1 MPTLYIIAGPNGV
14 GKTTFADSYLPD
26 EVRQLEFVNADLIAR
41 GLSPY
46 DPDSVSIEAGK
57 IALRRIRELISR
69 RVGFAWETTMSGR
82 TAVGWL
88 REARD
93 AGYFI
98 KTYFL
103 WVRDP
108 ETTIRRIRQRV
119 VEGGHNIT
127 EDVSRRRFFKTIHN
141 FFALYRPLMSSWKL
155 LENEESGP
163 RLLAVEKQGRLVVQD
178 PARLA
183 RIEHEAEFEL

>member
-1 MPTLYIIAGPNGV
+1 
-14 GKTTFADSYLPD
+14 
-26 EVRQLEFVNADLIAR
+26 
-41 GLSPY
+41 
-46 DPDSVSIEAGK
+46 
-57 IALRRIRELISR
+57 
-69 RVGFAWETTMSGR
+69 MSGR

>member
-1 MPTLYIIAGPNGV
+1 
-14 GKTTFADSYLPD
+14 
-26 EVRQLEFVNADLIAR
+26 
-41 GLSPY
+41 
-46 DPDSVSIEAGK
+46 
-57 IALRRIRELISR
+57 
-69 RVGFAWETTMSGR
+69 MSGR

-93 AGYFI
+93 AGYLI

-163 RLLAVEKQGRLVVQD
+163 RLLAVEKQGRLVVRD